1 MKIVCIS
8 DTHSLHSRMEI
19 PDGDLLIHA
28 GDISSRGGMAEIRD
42 FNEWLGTLPH
52 PNKVM
57 IAGNH
62 DFGFERYPQEAEAL
76 ITNAKYL
83 NDSGITIAGLKI
95 WGSPIQPWFY
105 DWAFNRQRG
114 KDIRKHWDMI
124 PTDTDILI
132 THGPPFGVLDD
143 TERGEKVGCEELI
156 KVIQKR
162 VRPRLHV
169 FGHIHEAYGQQ
180 QVNDTLFVNASMV
193 NLAYRPV
200 HQAIVV
206 ELHSFAK

>member
-1 MKIVCIS
+1 
-8 DTHSLHSRMEI
+8 MEI

-28 GDISSRGGMAEIRD
+28 GDVSSRGGMNEIRD

-52 PNKVM
+52 PHKV
-57 IAGNH
+57 IISGNH
-62 DFGFERYPQEAEAL
+62 DFGFERYPKEAEAL

-83 NDSGITIAGLKI
+83 NDSGITIEGLKI

-105 DWAFNRQRG
+105 DWAFNRKRG

-132 THGPPFGVLDD
+132 THGPPFGILDN
-143 TERGEKVGCEELI
+143 TERSEKVGCADLMDI
-156 KVIQKR
+156 IQHR

-180 QVNDTLFVNASMV
+180 QVEDTLFVNASMV

-200 HQAIVV
+200 NQAIVV
-206 ELHSFAK
+206 EL

>member
-8 DTHSLHSRMEI
+8 DTHSLHNRMEI

-28 GDISSRGGMAEIRD
+28 GDVSSRGGMTEIAD

-52 PNKVM
+52 PHKVM

-62 DFGFERYPQEAEAL
+62 DFGFERYPKEAKAL
-76 ITNAKYL
+76 ISNAKYL
-83 NDSGITIAGLKI
+83 RDSGITIEGLKI

-114 KDIRKHWDMI
+114 KDIRKHWDLI

-132 THGPPFGVLDD
+132 THGPPFGILDD
-143 TERGEKVGCEELI
+143 TDRGEKVGCEDLI
-156 KVIQKR
+156 DIIQNR

-169 FGHIHEAYGQQ
+169 FGHIHEAYGQK
-180 QVNDTLFVNASMV
+180 QVKETLFINASMV

-200 HQAIVV
+200 NQAIVV
-206 ELHSFAK
+206 EI

>member
-8 DTHSLHSRMEI
+8 DTHSLHNRMEI

-28 GDISSRGGMAEIRD
+28 GDISSRGGLTEIAD

-52 PNKVM
+52 PHKVI

-62 DFGFERYPQEAEAL
+62 DFGFEHFPKEAKAL

-83 NDSGITIAGLKI
+83 NDSSVTIKGLKI

-105 DWAFNRQRG
+105 DWAFNRKRG
-114 KDIRKHWDMI
+114 KDIRKHWKMI

-132 THGPPFGVLDD
+132 THGPPYGILDD
-143 TERGEKVGCEELI
+143 TDRGEKVGCADLI
-156 KVIQKR
+156 EIIQTR

-169 FGHIHEAYGQQ
+169 FGHIHEAYGQK
-180 QVNDTLFVNASMV
+180 QVDETLFVNASMV
-193 NLAYRPV
+193 NLAYQPV
-200 HQAIVV
+200 NKAIVV
-206 ELHSFAK
+206 EI

>member
-8 DTHSLHSRMEI
+8 DTHSLHNRMEI

-28 GDISSRGGMAEIRD
+28 GDVSSRGGMSEIAD
-42 FNEWLGTLPH
+42 FNEWLGKLPH
-52 PNKVM
+52 LHKVI

-62 DFGFERYPQEAEAL
+62 DFGFERYPKESKAL

-83 NDSGITIAGLKI
+83 NDSGIAIKGLKI

-105 DWAFNRQRG
+105 DWAFNRKRG
-114 KDIRKHWDMI
+114 KEIRKHWNMI

-132 THGPPFGVLDD
+132 THGPPFGILDD
-143 TERGEKVGCEELI
+143 TERGEKVGCADLMDI
-156 KVIQKR
+156 IQTR
-162 VRPRLHV
+162 VKPRLHV

-180 QVNDTLFVNASMV
+180 QVDDTLFVNASMV
-193 NLAYRPV
+193 NLAYFPV
-200 HQAIVV
+200 NQAIVV
-206 ELHSFAK
+206 NI

>member
-8 DTHSLHSRMEI
+8 DTHSLHNRMEI

-28 GDISSRGGMAEIRD
+28 GDVSSRGGMTEIAD

-52 PNKVM
+52 PHKVI

-62 DFGFERYPQEAEAL
+62 DFGFERYPKEAKAL

-83 NDSGITIAGLKI
+83 NDSGITIEGLKI

-124 PTDTDILI
+124 PPDTDILI
-132 THGPPFGVLDD
+132 THGPPFGILDD
-143 TERGEKVGCEELI
+143 TDRGEKVGCEDLI
-156 KVIQKR
+156 DIIQTR

-180 QVNDTLFVNASMV
+180 QVKETLFVNASMV

-200 HQAIVV
+200 NQAIVV
-206 ELHSFAK
+206 DIL